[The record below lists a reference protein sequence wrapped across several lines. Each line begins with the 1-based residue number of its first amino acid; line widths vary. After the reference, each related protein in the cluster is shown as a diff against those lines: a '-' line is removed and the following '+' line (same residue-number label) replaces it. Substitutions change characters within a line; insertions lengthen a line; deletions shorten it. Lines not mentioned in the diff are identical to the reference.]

1 LINYS
6 DDILL
11 FIPQRYPFVMVD
23 KLLYADEITATG
35 SFLLTCDNILC
46 ENDFFSEA
54 GLLENIAQTVAAAR
68 GYKQR
73 RENNPVAGGYIA
85 GVKNFEV
92 FSLPAINEV
101 LKTVIV
107 VTGKMFNM
115 TAIDGKVFLND
126 SLIAKCDMKIFSHTR
141 E

>member
-1 LINYS
+1 MNYS

-11 FIPQRYPFVMVD
+11 FIPQRYPFVMID
-23 KLLYADEITATG
+23 KLLYADEVTATG
-35 SFLLTCDNILC
+35 TFLVTADNILC
-46 ENDFFSEA
+46 EAGLFSEA

-68 GYKQR
+68 GYKQQ

-92 FSLPAINEV
+92 FFLPAINDV
-101 LKTVIV
+101 LTTEIV

-115 TAIDGKVFLND
+115 TAIAGKISLND
-126 SLIAKCDMKIFSHTR
+126 SLVAQCEMKIFSHTR